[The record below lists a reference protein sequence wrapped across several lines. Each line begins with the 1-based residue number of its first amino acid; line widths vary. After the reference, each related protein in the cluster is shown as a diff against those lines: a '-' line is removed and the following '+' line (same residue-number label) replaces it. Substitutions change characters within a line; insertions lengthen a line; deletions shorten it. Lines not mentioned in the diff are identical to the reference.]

1 MSPTNENI
9 VDGVLRY
16 PSTGLKVLV
25 VGGGPGGLLT
35 ALECWRKGHQ
45 VQVLEKNT
53 ANSPSGD
60 TFVIGPSALASL
72 KHYPTMLQEYLG
84 CSWDSYSTFR
94 RTDGQL
100 VAPPSEFEWNRPG
113 VPEHAA
119 YPLRIRSLVSRAG
132 LSTILYNQCRRL
144 GIPVTFGVSIV
155 DYTEND
161 VERTATAIDEQGQRY
176 TSDIVVAADGLGTK
190 SHKAIFGQ
198 TIRAIPTGYAI
209 SRVMYSADGLK
220 DSPYLEKET
229 EELRKLGRA
238 DLRLYTGHDFHFLI
252 LISEDYVS
260 VYLTTLDDGTAE
272 ESWSAGITASDVLA
286 KLPNSESWEPLV
298 IEAFRNVPENKIVKW
313 KLCWRDPQTKW
324 TSPGGRIIQVGDSA
338 HAFIPSSIAGATTA
352 LEDAQSLAECL
363 RLAGKDNASLG
374 TRIHEFLRYQ
384 RVSLLQRTGFA
395 NRQEMHREGG
405 MEDVVKE
412 NKPHGPLSIG
422 KWVWTHNPEKYAAEN
437 FVKAQAHLET
447 GAHFDHTNLPIGFKW
462 APWSMQEEIEK
473 QEKGIVTDLKSNG
486 DWSTY

>member
-1 MSPTNENI
+1 MSPTNESL

-16 PSTGLKVLV
+16 PSTGLKILI
-25 VGGGPGGLLT
+25 VGGGPGGCLT
-35 ALECWRKGHQ
+35 ALECWRKGHE
-45 VQVLEKNT
+45 VQVLEKSL

-72 KHYPTMLQEYLG
+72 KNYPTMLKEYHG
-84 CSWDSYSTFR
+84 CSWDSYSSFR

-100 VAPPSEFEWNRPG
+100 VAPLSEFESNRPEA
-113 VPEHAA
+113 PEHAA

-132 LSTILYNQCRRL
+132 LNTILHNQCRRL
-144 GIPVTFGVSIV
+144 GIPITFGISIV

-161 VERTATAIDEQGQRY
+161 AERTATAIDEEGQHY
-176 TSDIVVAADGLGTK
+176 TADIIVAADGLGTK

-209 SRVMYSADGLK
+209 SRVMYSVNELK
-220 DSPYLEKET
+220 DSPHLEKAT
-229 EELRKLGRA
+229 EELKKVGRA
-238 DLRLYTGHDFHFLI
+238 DLRLYTGKYFHFLI
-252 LISEDYVS
+252 LLSEDYVS

-272 ESWSAGITASDVLA
+272 ESWSAGIAAADVLA

-298 IEAFRNVPENKIVKW
+298 VEAFRNVPENKIVKW

-324 TSPGGRIIQVGDSA
+324 TSPGRRIIQVGDSA

-363 RLAGKDNASLG
+363 RLAGKENATLG

-384 RVSLLQRTGFA
+384 RSSLLQRTGFA

-405 MEDVVKE
+405 MEDVVKDE
-412 NKPHGPLSIG
+412 KPHGPLSIG
-422 KWVWTHNPEKYAAEN
+422 KWVWTHNPERYAAEN
-437 FVKAQAHLET
+437 FAKARAHLET
-447 GAHFDHTNLPIGFKW
+447 GAHFEHTNLPVGHKW
-462 APWSMQEEIEK
+462 TSWNMQEVIENEK
-473 QEKGIVTDLKSNG
+473 QGVDLKSNG
-486 DWSTY
+486 DWSAY